1 MRKVIVSLFILVLSV
16 AAVAT
21 PGAIADV
28 ELSPAGSFKAKTN
41 EVKGEATL
49 TGDTVTA
56 DNIVVKL
63 VGLKTGISLRDKHAT
78 EKYLEVGKF
87 PDAVLTNATGKG
99 GKGHGKLK
107 IRGIEKDVEGTGSL
121 QSEIYI
127 DFHCFRHMIRGYM
140 NKCRD
145 TTKQNKPSL
154 THRYKMHKYVDIE
167 RKINKEIQKLLWH

>member
-99 GKGHGKLK
+99 GKGRGKLK
-107 IRGIEKDVEGTGSL
+107 IRGIEKDVEGTYKIEGSEL
-121 QSEIYI
+121 IADFIIKLSEYGIN
-127 DFHCFRHMIRGYM
+127 GVKYM
-140 NKCRD
+140 GVGVNNEVTLHVTVPLK
-145 TTKQNKPSL
+145 KK
-154 THRYKMHKYVDIE
+154 
-167 RKINKEIQKLLWH
+167 